1 MWCWFDHWLWNYVL
15 ILPVFLKK
23 KTIDFI
29 IKKWANNNQ
38 FSKQKKKIHF
48 SGLILPPCEM
58 EDDFGPGSV
67 GFFFSSPPS
76 RHTKYLLCQL
86 DFEADH
92 YLSCS
97 LRVSIRVSKLAG
109 IFWRRAQS
117 LHTGNSILY
126 IAINQD

>member
-1 MWCWFDHWLWNYVL
+1 MELCSNITCL
-15 ILPVFLKK
+15 FLK

-67 GFFFSSPPS
+67 GFFFQVLPPDTLNTYCVNLIS
-76 RHTKYLLCQL
+76 KPTTICLVVFESLLGCQNWPGY
-86 DFEADH
+86 FGGGHNPFIPEIP
-92 YLSCS
+92 YF
-97 LRVSIRVSKLAG
+97 I
-109 IFWRRAQS
+109 
-117 LHTGNSILY
+117 
-126 IAINQD
+126 